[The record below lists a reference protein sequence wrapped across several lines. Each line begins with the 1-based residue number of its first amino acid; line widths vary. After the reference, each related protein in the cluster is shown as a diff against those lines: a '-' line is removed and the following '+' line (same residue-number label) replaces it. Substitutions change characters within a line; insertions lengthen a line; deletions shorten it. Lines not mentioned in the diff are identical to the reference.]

1 MTTRGIKKGLKSF
14 FDKEKKEMPKVP
26 NKSIAF
32 IISAVVSAL
41 MSSVIMKQIILCS
54 SNASFKCFYYISW
67 QY

>member
-41 MSSVIMKQIILCS
+41 MSSVIKREI
-54 SNASFKCFYYISW
+54 AA
-67 QY
+67 